1 MACFLA
7 TPEALLLGF
16 SPMAVAVLV
25 ITAIPPF
32 IAGVKFA
39 GDAFQLARRRQLQGN
54 PRTEGVPINGDII
67 YCFFFGP
74 LIGIYRD
81 IIWIMIGMYCLLICC
96 IAMEECCL

>member
-67 YCFFFGP
+67 YCFFLG
-74 LIGIYRD
+74 L
-81 IIWIMIGMYCLLICC
+81 
-96 IAMEECCL
+96 